1 MLTRTIGF
9 FSSPKDQIV
18 YAIGHGVYK
27 GLDLDQKLELCKTL
41 LILAKEGDAAVSR
54 ALECSK
60 IPSDVQFSRT
70 R

>member
-1 MLTRTIGF
+1 LTCAIGF

-41 LILAKEGDAAVSR
+41 LILAKEGDAAVS
-54 ALECSK
+54 
-60 IPSDVQFSRT
+60 
-70 R
+70 